1 MMGGGTANADRKRTA
16 ATYLGVVLPLLAGK
30 SSAENGKEGIVLSVP
45 DIGVVCS
52 AEAAPTMCSRG
63 GGAVLPE
70 RNHHGGLFRYR
81 TTGAGVLW
89 C

>member
-1 MMGGGTANADRKRTA
+1 M
-16 ATYLGVVLPLLAGK
+16 LAGK

-63 GGAVLPE
+63 GGCTAGEEPPRGPFPVPHNRSRGPMVLS
-70 RNHHGGLFRYR
+70 RRGKKN
-81 TTGAGVLW
+81 TTS
-89 C
+89 